1 MNLTALSTRWA
12 AIGAA
17 VAVTLGAGSLGIVN
31 ATSPSVAVAYVPI
44 TPCRLVDTRPA
55 PDTVGARTS
64 PLGPDETFTVTAR
77 GSNGDCAD
85 GSAISVDAIG
95 LQLNVTAIGATSPT
109 FLTVWAADADQ
120 PTASNL
126 NPLPGQ
132 GPVPN
137 AVTTGLSADGKLSIY
152 NKAGN
157 VNVFVDVVGYY
168 TDHNHDDRYYTKEQ
182 ADAAIDAKLLYAQLS
197 GSNPGTIVRQ
207 SGGISVSNTSAGTYF
222 ITFPRDVTDC
232 VYTATLGGATV
243 FDNVST
249 VLNRYGISAT
259 IGNDGGATVD
269 PDEVVVAV
277 WDNDHDAGSIQANQP
292 FSIVVTC
299 P

>member
-1 MNLTALSTRWA
+1 MNLGTLRTRWA

-31 ATSPSVAVAYVPI
+31 ATSPDGATAYVPI

-77 GSNGDCAD
+77 GSNGDCTG
-85 GSAISVDAIG
+85 GSAIPAEATG

-109 FLTVWAADADQ
+109 FLTVWASDADQ

-137 AVTTGLSADGKLSIY
+137 AVTTGLSADGKLSIF
-152 NKAGN
+152 NKAGS
-157 VNVFVDVVGYY
+157 VNVFVDIVGYY
-168 TDHNHDDRYYTKEQ
+168 TDHDHDDRYYTKSE
-182 ADAAIDAKLLYAQLS
+182 IDAEPHQMFAVVDNS
-197 GSNPGTIVRQ
+197 GAIARQ
-207 SGGISVSNTSAGTYF
+207 SGGVVLEARTSGQNYWL
-222 ITFPRDVTDC
+222 TFPEDVTAC
-232 VYTATLGGATV
+232 AFSATLGGSSTL
-243 FDNVST
+243 DNFAP
-249 VLNRYGISAT
+249 VLNHLGIAASQG
-259 IGNDGGATVD
+259 IGSGASVD
-269 PDEVVVAV
+269 PDEVAVSIYEQDSGNVV
-277 WDNDHDAGSIQANQP
+277 DGT
-292 FSIVVTC
+292 FSLVVTC